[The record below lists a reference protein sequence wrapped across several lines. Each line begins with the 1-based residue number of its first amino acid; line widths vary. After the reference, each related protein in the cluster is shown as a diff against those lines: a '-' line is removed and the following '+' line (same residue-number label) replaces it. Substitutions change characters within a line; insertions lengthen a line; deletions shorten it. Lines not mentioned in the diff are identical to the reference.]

1 MAERCEL
8 ARLQPGMIL
17 DQGIFDDDNNELVEA
32 GTVLTESL
40 IRLLKE
46 RFPEGHLM
54 VSIHI
59 LGQKAALAAAV
70 EEAFPAG
77 QPPDPREDV
86 LIDPAYQKLYDTVLG
101 DIRQLFKD
109 QRDRSG
115 MDFHAI
121 ARFIA
126 EGHINELC
134 DGARAVAQL
143 HNMKRDGEYLLHHSV
158 HVAVLAGLMGRW
170 LRWPKVRRERLMLSG
185 LFHGLGKLYIP
196 TDILDKRGKLTDQ
209 EWQVIRQYPEKGYE
223 ILCENGLKGETE
235 IVEGIR
241 HHHERGDGSGYPHK
255 LKMDKISVFGR
266 ILAIL
271 DIYDAMTANRV
282 YARRGSPFT
291 AFDTLLADM
300 MRGKLDAEYGVLFVK
315 KVCQALIGS
324 WVRLSNGKKAKI
336 IYIDQS
342 RTSALPIVE
351 TEDGNFWDI
360 ATKQGVDVTDLM
372 TYDELLVT

>member
-1 MAERCEL
+1 
-8 ARLQPGMIL
+8 
-17 DQGIFDDDNNELVEA
+17 
-32 GTVLTESL
+32 
-40 IRLLKE
+40 
-46 RFPEGHLM
+46 
-54 VSIHI
+54 
-59 LGQKAALAAAV
+59 
-70 EEAFPAG
+70 
-77 QPPDPREDV
+77 
-86 LIDPAYQKLYDTVLG
+86 
-101 DIRQLFKD
+101 
-109 QRDRSG
+109 
-115 MDFHAI
+115 
-121 ARFIA
+121 
-126 EGHINELC
+126 
-134 DGARAVAQL
+134 
-143 HNMKRDGEYLLHHSV
+143 MKRDGEYLLHHSV